1 MGAGGA
7 YTCPNCGNPVVW
19 NEVDT
24 GCPRKACRE
33 LIALRA
39 RIAGL
44 EKVVEY
50 AEHHPGCGYT
60 FDHVT
65 QTGELVG
72 CTCGLEAALDA
83 AKEGR
88 DDRGTM
94 GIVPTLF

>member
-1 MGAGGA
+1 MTNW
-7 YTCPNCGNPVVW
+7 YDCSRCG
-19 NEVDT
+19 EVYGNKSHECKDV
-24 GCPRKACRE
+24 K
-33 LIALRA
+33 ALRA

-83 AKEGR
+83 VKEG
-88 DDRGTM
+88 
-94 GIVPTLF
+94 

>member
-1 MGAGGA
+1 MLESENK
-7 YTCPNCGNPVVW
+7 T
-19 NEVDT
+19 
-24 GCPRKACRE
+24 
-33 LIALRA
+33 LRA

-88 DDRGTM
+88 G
-94 GIVPTLF
+94 